1 MTTVEL
7 LVFCQTRTP
16 QPCVPDLLW
25 QRQMHRHEN
34 LEVLCND
41 YGDSTPNGFH
51 DTYIAILETR
61 SWLHTIGR
69 TYSTVLFTE
78 NAECSKPQK

>member
-7 LVFCQTRTP
+7 LIHCQTRRP

-25 QRQMHRHEN
+25 QRQMHRDAN
-34 LEVLCND
+34 LEILCRD
-41 YGDSTPNGFH
+41 YDRTPNGFH

-61 SWLHTIGR
+61 SWLRTLDR
-69 TYSTVLFTE
+69 TYATVLFRE
-78 NAECSKPQK
+78 DAGCSKPQK

>member
-7 LVFCQTRTP
+7 LILCQTQEP

-25 QRQMHRHEN
+25 QRQMHRDAN

-41 YGDSTPNGFH
+41 YDDATPNGFH
-51 DTYIAILETR
+51 DTYLAILETQ
-61 SWLHTIGR
+61 SWLTTVGR
-69 TYSTVLFTE
+69 TYATVLFRE
-78 NAECSKPQK
+78 DAGCNKQQK